1 MELGSWSI
9 IQAPSLLALIP
20 LVVMIVLI
28 FRGKS
33 NVSAIMVGVLVGALL
48 LGQDLG
54 AMAKAFATSLG
65 SSTAL
70 IGLIIM
76 MGAGLGVLM
85 SEAGVTHTLV
95 YWIVKRIGVNTQT
108 KGKIALVVVSI
119 IVCGLLGTLGG
130 GNAVIAPIMLPIMAS
145 LGVTPTVVA
154 TLFKVAGE
162 IGLILGP
169 LTGVT
174 LITMEVTGLSYGELM
189 IQATLITM
197 EVTGLSY
204 GELMIQAAIP
214 FAVFWLAGAWVGA
227 NRAQKRTFGK
237 EGYALG
243 EDVQHLDQVVITPR
257 QKRTTVAFLISFVLL
272 VGYGIATKQGTNYA
286 LMVMIVLAAVVAI
299 FGGIEID
306 RSVDCITKGV
316 ASQANMFLI
325 FVSIDVL
332 LNLVTLGGG
341 FDALSNLLGGLA
353 GNSPTAVML
362 VASVVGGF
370 GIEAAAVA
378 EIQIITDM
386 FGGLA
391 TQVGLP
397 MGCFAVSIL
406 AATRLTGSA
415 FPPPTL
421 PASWA
426 PPSAATPRRP
436 SRPAGSALPLP
447 ASSWWRTPSSAP

>member
-154 TLFKVAGE
+154 TLFKVA
-162 IGLILGP
+162 
-169 LTGVT
+169 V
-174 LITMEVTGLSYGELM
+174 
-189 IQATLITM
+189 
-197 EVTGLSY
+197 
-204 GELMIQAAIP
+204 
-214 FAVFWLAGAWVGA
+214 
-227 NRAQKRTFGK
+227 
-237 EGYALG
+237 
-243 EDVQHLDQVVITPR
+243 
-257 QKRTTVAFLISFVLL
+257 
-272 VGYGIATKQGTNYA
+272 
-286 LMVMIVLAAVVAI
+286 
-299 FGGIEID
+299 
-306 RSVDCITKGV
+306 RS
-316 ASQANMFLI
+316 A
-325 FVSIDVL
+325 
-332 LNLVTLGGG
+332 
-341 FDALSNLLGGLA
+341 
-353 GNSPTAVML
+353 
-362 VASVVGGF
+362 
-370 GIEAAAVA
+370 
-378 EIQIITDM
+378 
-386 FGGLA
+386 
-391 TQVGLP
+391 
-397 MGCFAVSIL
+397 
-406 AATRLTGSA
+406 
-415 FPPPTL
+415 
-421 PASWA
+421 
-426 PPSAATPRRP
+426 
-436 SRPAGSALPLP
+436 
-447 ASSWWRTPSSAP
+447 

>member
-1 MELGSWSI
+1 
-9 IQAPSLLALIP
+9 
-20 LVVMIVLI
+20 
-28 FRGKS
+28 
-33 NVSAIMVGVLVGALL
+33 
-48 LGQDLG
+48 
-54 AMAKAFATSLG
+54 
-65 SSTAL
+65 
-70 IGLIIM
+70 
-76 MGAGLGVLM
+76 
-85 SEAGVTHTLV
+85 
-95 YWIVKRIGVNTQT
+95 
-108 KGKIALVVVSI
+108 
-119 IVCGLLGTLGG
+119 
-130 GNAVIAPIMLPIMAS
+130 
-145 LGVTPTVVA
+145 
-154 TLFKVAGE
+154 
-162 IGLILGP
+162 
-169 LTGVT
+169 
-174 LITMEVTGLSYGELM
+174 
-189 IQATLITM
+189 M

-406 AATRLTGSA
+406 AATWAHRLRLSHHQ
-415 FPPPTL
+415 L
-421 PASWA
+421 C
-426 PPSAATPRRP
+426 
-436 SRPAGSALPLP
+436 RPAGHRPVQQHQGGPPGLLDQRCLCLRLRGGVLLHRPLILG
-447 ASSWWRTPSSAP
+447 

>member
-1 MELGSWSI
+1 MELGSWSLI
-9 IQAPSLLALIP
+9 TAPSLLALIP

-28 FRGKS
+28 FLGKS
-33 NVSAIMVGVLVGALL
+33 NLTGIMVGILVGALMM
-48 LGQDLG
+48 GQDLG
-54 AMAKAFATSLG
+54 KLASAFSTSLG

-76 MGAGLGVLM
+76 MGAGLGSLM

-108 KGKIALVVVSI
+108 KGKIALIVVSV

-154 TLFKVAGE
+154 TLFKVSGE

-174 LITMEVTGLSYGELM
+174 LIT
-189 IQATLITM
+189 Q

-214 FAVFWLAGAWVGA
+214 FAVVWLAGAWVGA

-237 EGYALG
+237 EAYALG
-243 EDVQHLDQVVITPR
+243 EDVQHLDQIVITPK
-257 QKRTTVAFLISFVLL
+257 QKRTTVAFLVAFVAL
-272 VGYGIATKQGTNYA
+272 VGYGIVTGQGTNYA
-286 LMVMIVLAAVVAI
+286 LMVMIVLAVVVGL
-299 FGGIEID
+299 FGTVEID
-306 RSVDCITKGV
+306 HAIDCIVKGV
-316 ASQANMFLI
+316 ASQASMFLL

-332 LNLVTLGGG
+332 LNMVTLGGG

-353 GNSPTAVML
+353 SNSATAVML

-378 EIQIITDM
+378 EIQIISDM

-391 TQVGLP
+391 VSAGLP

-406 AATRLTGSA
+406 AATRLTGSIYPTSNFAGQLGTAQCDNTKEALQACWVSVA
-415 FPPPTL
+415 FAWVFVIVYAFVGPMIL
-421 PASWA
+421 
-426 PPSAATPRRP
+426 
-436 SRPAGSALPLP
+436 G
-447 ASSWWRTPSSAP
+447 

>member
-85 SEAGVTHTLV
+85 SEAGVTHPTPAPAV
-95 YWIVKRIGVNTQT
+95 AAP
-108 KGKIALVVVSI
+108 IAR
-119 IVCGLLGTLGG
+119 GLRGTLGG

-154 TLFKVAGE
+154 TLFMVGGE

-169 LTGVT
+169 LTGV
-174 LITMEVTGLSYGELM
+174 
-189 IQATLITM
+189 TLITM

-415 FPPPTL
+415 YPT
-421 PASWA
+421 
-426 PPSAATPRRP
+426 TNF
-436 SRPAGSALPLP
+436 AGQLGTAQCSNTKEALQACWISVAFACVFVVAYSFIGPLILG
-447 ASSWWRTPSSAP
+447 

>member
-1 MELGSWSI
+1 MELGSWSLI
-9 IQAPSLLALIP
+9 TAPSLLALIP
-20 LVVMIVLI
+20 LIVMIVLI
-28 FRGKS
+28 FIGKS
-33 NVSAIMVGVLVGALL
+33 NVSGIMVGVLVGALL
-48 LGQDLG
+48 MGQDLG
-54 AMAKAFATSLG
+54 DMAAAFSTALG

-85 SEAGVTHTLV
+85 NEAGVTPTLV
-95 YWIVKRIGVNTQT
+95 SWIVKRIGVNTQT
-108 KGKIALVVVSI
+108 KGKIALVIVSI

-130 GNAVIAPIMLPIMAS
+130 GNAVIAPVMLPIMAS

-174 LITMEVTGLSYGELM
+174 LITEEVTGLSYG
-189 IQATLITM
+189 Q
-197 EVTGLSY
+197 
-204 GELMIQAAIP
+204 LMIQAAIP
-214 FAVFWLAGAWVGA
+214 FAIVWLAGAWVGA
-227 NRAQKRTFGK
+227 NRAQKRTQGK
-237 EGYALG
+237 ESYTLG
-243 EDVQHLDQVVITPR
+243 DDVKHLDQVVITKQ
-257 QKRTTVAFLISFVLL
+257 QKVTTIAFLLCFVLL
-272 VGYGIATKQGTNYA
+272 VGYGIATGQGTSYA
-286 LMVMIVLAAVVAI
+286 LIVMIVLAAVVAI
-299 FGGIEID
+299 FGRIEID

-325 FVSIDVL
+325 FVSIEVL

-353 GNSPTAVML
+353 SNSATAVML

-378 EIQIITDM
+378 EIKIISDM

-391 TQVGLP
+391 VSAGLP

-406 AATRLTGSA
+406 AATRLTGSIYPTSNFAGQLGIAQCTNTKEALQAAWISVA
-415 FPPPTL
+415 FAWVFVIAYAIVGPMIL
-421 PASWA
+421 
-426 PPSAATPRRP
+426 
-436 SRPAGSALPLP
+436 G
-447 ASSWWRTPSSAP
+447 

>member
-85 SEAGVTHTLV
+85 SE
-95 YWIVKRIGVNTQT
+95 
-108 KGKIALVVVSI
+108 
-119 IVCGLLGTLGG
+119 
-130 GNAVIAPIMLPIMAS
+130 
-145 LGVTPTVVA
+145 
-154 TLFKVAGE
+154 
-162 IGLILGP
+162 
-169 LTGVT
+169 
-174 LITMEVTGLSYGELM
+174 
-189 IQATLITM
+189 
-197 EVTGLSY
+197 
-204 GELMIQAAIP
+204 AAIP

-415 FPPPTL
+415 YPT
-421 PASWA
+421 
-426 PPSAATPRRP
+426 TNF
-436 SRPAGSALPLP
+436 AGQLGTAQCSNTKEALQACWISVAFACVFVVAYSFIGPLILG
-447 ASSWWRTPSSAP
+447 

>member
-1 MELGSWSI
+1 MTELG
-9 IQAPSLLALIP
+9 
-20 LVVMIVLI
+20 
-28 FRGKS
+28 
-33 NVSAIMVGVLVGALL
+33 GV
-48 LGQDLG
+48 
-54 AMAKAFATSLG
+54 K
-65 SSTAL
+65 
-70 IGLIIM
+70 
-76 MGAGLGVLM
+76 
-85 SEAGVTHTLV
+85 
-95 YWIVKRIGVNTQT
+95 
-108 KGKIALVVVSI
+108 
-119 IVCGLLGTLGG
+119 
-130 GNAVIAPIMLPIMAS
+130 
-145 LGVTPTVVA
+145 
-154 TLFKVAGE
+154 E
-162 IGLILGP
+162 ISFTIEGD
-169 LTGVT
+169 
-174 LITMEVTGLSYGELM
+174 
-189 IQATLITM
+189 
-197 EVTGLSY
+197 
-204 GELMIQAAIP
+204 
-214 FAVFWLAGAWVGA
+214 GAWSRMKFERDVY
-227 NRAQKRTFGK
+227 KR
-237 EGYALG
+237 
-243 EDVQHLDQVVITPR
+243 Q
-257 QKRTTVAFLISFVLL
+257 AFLISFVLL

-415 FPPPTL
+415 YPTTNFAGQLGTAQCSNTKEALQACWISVAFACVFVPPPWS
-421 PASWA
+421 P
-426 PPSAATPRRP
+426 RP
-436 SRPAGSALPLP
+436 SSQWSLRCV
-447 ASSWWRTPSSAP
+447 

>member
-154 TLFKVAGE
+154 TLFKVAPGW
-162 IGLILGP
+162 
-169 LTGVT
+169 
-174 LITMEVTGLSYGELM
+174 
-189 IQATLITM
+189 A
-197 EVTGLSY
+197 
-204 GELMIQAAIP
+204 
-214 FAVFWLAGAWVGA
+214 
-227 NRAQKRTFGK
+227 RT
-237 EGYALG
+237 A
-243 EDVQHLDQVVITPR
+243 PR
-257 QKRTTVAFLISFVLL
+257 
-272 VGYGIATKQGTNYA
+272 
-286 LMVMIVLAAVVAI
+286 
-299 FGGIEID
+299 
-306 RSVDCITKGV
+306 
-316 ASQANMFLI
+316 
-325 FVSIDVL
+325 
-332 LNLVTLGGG
+332 
-341 FDALSNLLGGLA
+341 
-353 GNSPTAVML
+353 
-362 VASVVGGF
+362 
-370 GIEAAAVA
+370 
-378 EIQIITDM
+378 
-386 FGGLA
+386 
-391 TQVGLP
+391 
-397 MGCFAVSIL
+397 
-406 AATRLTGSA
+406 SA
-415 FPPPTL
+415 
-421 PASWA
+421 
-426 PPSAATPRRP
+426 PSARRAMPWGRTCSTWIRWSSPPVRSGPR
-436 SRPAGSALPLP
+436 SLS
-447 ASSWWRTPSSAP
+447 

>member
-189 IQATLITM
+189 IQAASPSPCS
-197 EVTGLSY
+197 G
-204 GELMIQAAIP
+204 
-214 FAVFWLAGAWVGA
+214 WLAPGWA
-227 NRAQKRTFGK
+227 RT
-237 EGYALG
+237 A
-243 EDVQHLDQVVITPR
+243 PR
-257 QKRTTVAFLISFVLL
+257 
-272 VGYGIATKQGTNYA
+272 
-286 LMVMIVLAAVVAI
+286 
-299 FGGIEID
+299 
-306 RSVDCITKGV
+306 
-316 ASQANMFLI
+316 
-325 FVSIDVL
+325 
-332 LNLVTLGGG
+332 
-341 FDALSNLLGGLA
+341 
-353 GNSPTAVML
+353 
-362 VASVVGGF
+362 
-370 GIEAAAVA
+370 
-378 EIQIITDM
+378 
-386 FGGLA
+386 
-391 TQVGLP
+391 
-397 MGCFAVSIL
+397 
-406 AATRLTGSA
+406 SA
-415 FPPPTL
+415 
-421 PASWA
+421 
-426 PPSAATPRRP
+426 PSARRAMPWGRTCSTWIRWSSPPVRSGPR
-436 SRPAGSALPLP
+436 SLS
-447 ASSWWRTPSSAP
+447 

>member
-1 MELGSWSI
+1 MPW
-9 IQAPSLLALIP
+9 
-20 LVVMIVLI
+20 
-28 FRGKS
+28 
-33 NVSAIMVGVLVGALL
+33 
-48 LGQDLG
+48 
-54 AMAKAFATSLG
+54 
-65 SSTAL
+65 
-70 IGLIIM
+70 
-76 MGAGLGVLM
+76 
-85 SEAGVTHTLV
+85 
-95 YWIVKRIGVNTQT
+95 
-108 KGKIALVVVSI
+108 
-119 IVCGLLGTLGG
+119 
-130 GNAVIAPIMLPIMAS
+130 
-145 LGVTPTVVA
+145 
-154 TLFKVAGE
+154 
-162 IGLILGP
+162 
-169 LTGVT
+169 
-174 LITMEVTGLSYGELM
+174 
-189 IQATLITM
+189 
-197 EVTGLSY
+197 
-204 GELMIQAAIP
+204 
-214 FAVFWLAGAWVGA
+214 
-227 NRAQKRTFGK
+227 
-237 EGYALG
+237 G

-415 FPPPTL
+415 YPTTNFAGQLGTAQCSNTKGGPPGL
-421 PASWA
+421 LDQRCLCLRLRGGVLLHR
-426 PPSAATPRRP
+426 PPDPGLS
-436 SRPAGSALPLP
+436 PAGLKKSEK
-447 ASSWWRTPSSAP
+447 APCIGLFLYRGQLF

>member
-189 IQATLITM
+189 IQA
-197 EVTGLSY
+197 
-204 GELMIQAAIP
+204 AIP

-227 NRAQKRTFGK
+227 NRAQKR
-237 EGYALG
+237 A
-243 EDVQHLDQVVITPR
+243 
-257 QKRTTVAFLISFVLL
+257 
-272 VGYGIATKQGTNYA
+272 
-286 LMVMIVLAAVVAI
+286 
-299 FGGIEID
+299 
-306 RSVDCITKGV
+306 
-316 ASQANMFLI
+316 
-325 FVSIDVL
+325 
-332 LNLVTLGGG
+332 
-341 FDALSNLLGGLA
+341 
-353 GNSPTAVML
+353 
-362 VASVVGGF
+362 
-370 GIEAAAVA
+370 
-378 EIQIITDM
+378 
-386 FGGLA
+386 
-391 TQVGLP
+391 
-397 MGCFAVSIL
+397 
-406 AATRLTGSA
+406 
-415 FPPPTL
+415 
-421 PASWA
+421 
-426 PPSAATPRRP
+426 PSARRAMPWGRTCSTWIRWSSPPVRSGPR
-436 SRPAGSALPLP
+436 SLS
-447 ASSWWRTPSSAP
+447 

>member
-85 SEAGVTHTLV
+85 SEAGVT
-95 YWIVKRIGVNTQT
+95 
-108 KGKIALVVVSI
+108 
-119 IVCGLLGTLGG
+119 
-130 GNAVIAPIMLPIMAS
+130 
-145 LGVTPTVVA
+145 PTVVA

-169 LTGVT
+169 LTGV
-174 LITMEVTGLSYGELM
+174 
-189 IQATLITM
+189 TLITM

-415 FPPPTL
+415 YPT
-421 PASWA
+421 
-426 PPSAATPRRP
+426 TNF
-436 SRPAGSALPLP
+436 AGQLGTAQCSNTKEALQACWISVAFACVFVVAYSFIGPLILG
-447 ASSWWRTPSSAP
+447 

>member
-1 MELGSWSI
+1 M
-9 IQAPSLLALIP
+9 
-20 LVVMIVLI
+20 
-28 FRGKS
+28 
-33 NVSAIMVGVLVGALL
+33 
-48 LGQDLG
+48 
-54 AMAKAFATSLG
+54 
-65 SSTAL
+65 
-70 IGLIIM
+70 
-76 MGAGLGVLM
+76 
-85 SEAGVTHTLV
+85 
-95 YWIVKRIGVNTQT
+95 
-108 KGKIALVVVSI
+108 
-119 IVCGLLGTLGG
+119 
-130 GNAVIAPIMLPIMAS
+130 
-145 LGVTPTVVA
+145 
-154 TLFKVAGE
+154 
-162 IGLILGP
+162 
-169 LTGVT
+169 
-174 LITMEVTGLSYGELM
+174 
-189 IQATLITM
+189 
-197 EVTGLSY
+197 
-204 GELMIQAAIP
+204 
-214 FAVFWLAGAWVGA
+214 
-227 NRAQKRTFGK
+227 
-237 EGYALG
+237 
-243 EDVQHLDQVVITPR
+243 VITPR
-257 QKRTTVAFLISFVLL
+257 QKRTTVAFLISVVRL
-272 VGYGIATKQGTNYA
+272 VGYGIATKQGTNYS

-415 FPPPTL
+415 YPT
-421 PASWA
+421 
-426 PPSAATPRRP
+426 TNF
-436 SRPAGSALPLP
+436 AGQLGTAQCSNTKEALQACWISVAFACVFVVAYSFIGPLILG
-447 ASSWWRTPSSAP
+447 

>member
-1 MELGSWSI
+1 
-9 IQAPSLLALIP
+9 
-20 LVVMIVLI
+20 
-28 FRGKS
+28 
-33 NVSAIMVGVLVGALL
+33 
-48 LGQDLG
+48 
-54 AMAKAFATSLG
+54 
-65 SSTAL
+65 
-70 IGLIIM
+70 
-76 MGAGLGVLM
+76 
-85 SEAGVTHTLV
+85 
-95 YWIVKRIGVNTQT
+95 
-108 KGKIALVVVSI
+108 
-119 IVCGLLGTLGG
+119 
-130 GNAVIAPIMLPIMAS
+130 
-145 LGVTPTVVA
+145 
-154 TLFKVAGE
+154 
-162 IGLILGP
+162 
-169 LTGVT
+169 
-174 LITMEVTGLSYGELM
+174 
-189 IQATLITM
+189 
-197 EVTGLSY
+197 
-204 GELMIQAAIP
+204 
-214 FAVFWLAGAWVGA
+214 
-227 NRAQKRTFGK
+227 
-237 EGYALG
+237 
-243 EDVQHLDQVVITPR
+243 
-257 QKRTTVAFLISFVLL
+257 
-272 VGYGIATKQGTNYA
+272 
-286 LMVMIVLAAVVAI
+286 MVMIVLAAVVAI

-391 TQVGLP
+391 AQVGLP
-397 MGCFAVSIL
+397 M
-406 AATRLTGSA
+406 AASPSPSWRPPGSPA
-415 FPPPTL
+415 PPIPPPTL